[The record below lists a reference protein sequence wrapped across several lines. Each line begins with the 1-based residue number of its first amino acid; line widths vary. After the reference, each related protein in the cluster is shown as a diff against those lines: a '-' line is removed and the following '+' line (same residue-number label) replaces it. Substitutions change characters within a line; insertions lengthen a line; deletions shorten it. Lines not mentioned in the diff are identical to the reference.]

1 MLAVEVDLLVD
12 TVDVDVLV
20 VMVDLLVVTG
30 GVDVLF
36 MDVDLLVVTVDA
48 DVLVVG
54 VELVEVL
61 VKGSWVEVFVVA
73 FLRHVRYA
81 VLFFVAFPRVSHN
94 PTFHQLQ

>member
-20 VMVDLLVVTG
+20 VDVDLLVVTG
-30 GVDVLF
+30 CVDVLF
-36 MDVDLLVVTVDA
+36 VEVDLLVVTVDVYA
-48 DVLVVG
+48 LVVG
-54 VELVEVL
+54 LELLEVL
-61 VKGSWVEVFVVA
+61 VKGSWVVVFVVA